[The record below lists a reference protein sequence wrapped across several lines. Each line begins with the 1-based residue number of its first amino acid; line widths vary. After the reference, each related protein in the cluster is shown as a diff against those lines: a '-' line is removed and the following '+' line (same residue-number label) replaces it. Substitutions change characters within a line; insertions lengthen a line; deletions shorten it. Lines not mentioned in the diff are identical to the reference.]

1 MKELSEIEKE
11 FNDGLIKVQT
21 ELGNTMV
28 GIGVDALG
36 MIKKRVTETGLDA
49 KGQGFPPY
57 STGTDFNIKNTK
69 TKEEKTVKGMLVGCK
84 SFRSKDCNKFFGKQ
98 KNKEHEWVTI
108 KRGDDLYRLA
118 VLEGGYKKLREIS
131 LGAGKGDKVDFS
143 FTNDMWNDIHLIS
156 TSSDHNSGT
165 VIIGA
170 LKKEE
175 KDKLYYNTERN
186 KKKGGQEILD
196 LSESEINYLKE
207 EFMQPILNI
216 FK

>member
-1 MKELSEIEKE
+1 MTLED
-11 FNDGLIKVQT
+11 FNNKLDESISDVSRQ
-21 ELGNTMV
+21 LGETMV
-28 GIGVDALG
+28 KIGQTALVR
-36 MIKKRVTETGLDA
+36 IRQRVQETGRDA

-57 STGTDFNIKNTK
+57 STDP
-69 TKEEKTVKGMLVGCK
+69 MLVGCK

-186 KKKGGQEILD
+186 KNKGGLEILD
-196 LSESEINYLKE
+196 LSETELNELKE
-207 EFMQPILNI
+207 LFNQPILNI

>member
-1 MKELSEIEKE
+1 MTLEE
-11 FNDGLIKVQT
+11 FNNKFDEAISEVSGQ
-21 ELGNTMV
+21 LGETMV
-28 GIGVDALG
+28 KIGQTALVR
-36 MIKKRVTETGLDA
+36 IRQRVQEAGKDA
-49 KGQGFPPY
+49 KGQGFPAY
-57 STGTDFNIKNTK
+57 STDN
-69 TKEEKTVKGMLVGCK
+69 MLVGCK
-84 SFRSKDCNKFFGKQ
+84 SFRKKDCDKFFGKR
-98 KNKEHEWVTI
+98 KNKEHEWVTL
-108 KRGDDLYRLA
+108 KRGDNLYRLA

-196 LSESEINYLKE
+196 LSETELNELKE
-207 EFMQPILNI
+207 LFNQPILNI

>member
-28 GIGVDALG
+28 SIGVDALA
-36 MIKKRVTETGLDA
+36 MIKTRVIETGLDA
-49 KGQGFPPY
+49 TGKGFPGY
-57 STGTDFNIKNTK
+57 STDS
-69 TKEEKTVKGMLVGCK
+69 MLVGCK
-84 SFRSKDCNKFFGKQ
+84 SFRKKDCDKFFGKK
-98 KNKEHEWVTI
+98 KNKEHEWVTL
-108 KRGDDLYRLA
+108 KRGGELYRLA

-143 FTNDMWNDIHLIS
+143 FTNDMWNDISIIS
-156 TSSDHNSGT
+156 TSSEHNGGT
-165 VIIGA
+165 VVIGA
-170 LKKEE
+170 KKQIE